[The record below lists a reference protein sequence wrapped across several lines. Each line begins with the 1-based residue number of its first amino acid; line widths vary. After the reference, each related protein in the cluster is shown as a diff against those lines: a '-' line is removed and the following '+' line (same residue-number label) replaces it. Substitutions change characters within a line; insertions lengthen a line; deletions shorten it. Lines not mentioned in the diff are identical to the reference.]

1 MVGVLFYTCIKDKF
15 IKISYLAPMEYYIIF
30 IFLFYIFLELGVQN
44 SSGILT
50 DIQHISI
57 DYCLNGILAQTIN
70 LDVHPG
76 TFNSRFL
83 EKSYWRTWLRLETLP
98 LQIYSCYLDQRIH
111 QVCKA
116 NSFPTCSMCEAY
128 GPVSYGQSQ
137 VAVRKSRPG
146 SSL

>member
-57 DYCLNGILAQTIN
+57 EYCLNGILAQTIN
-70 LDVHPG
+70 LDVHSG

-83 EKSYWRTWLRLETLP
+83 EKSYWRTWLRLETSHSKSTHVT
-98 LQIYSCYLDQRIH
+98 QTREFTRFA
-111 QVCKA
+111 KA

-137 VAVRKSRPG
+137 GAVRKSRPG